1 MTKRQKELMTRQLKR
16 EKAMLKALEE
26 AYSQASEDIKKRIER
41 LMAEYEATGLKSK
54 IYQLK
59 WQRALQKEVDG
70 TLDRIRQGVYQ
81 TIENYR
87 TNCYEEGYI
96 GAVYD
101 LQGQGVPLIFPIDPE
116 QMVKAISIDSKLS
129 KSLYDSLGISLDKL
143 KSAVRQEISRGIAS
157 GRMYAQIASRIDVRM
172 GTGRYNAYRIAR
184 TEGQRVTNE
193 ATFQAALEARKRGAD
208 VFKEWNGILD
218 GRIRPDHATLH
229 GQVKEM
235 DEPFEVNGYSAMYP
249 SGFGVAHED
258 INCRCRLLQRARWM
272 VEDDGDGII
281 EADSFDDFKKK
292 YEERTR

>member
-1 MTKRQKELMTRQLKR
+1 MSRQLMREEVMLKEL
-16 EKAMLKALEE
+16 EK
-26 AYSQASEDIKKRIER
+26 AYSQASADIRRRIDK
-41 LMAEYEATGLKSK
+41 LMAEYEATELQSK
-54 IYQLK
+54 IYQLR
-59 WQRALQKEVDG
+59 WQRTLQKEVDE
-70 TLDRIRQGVYQ
+70 TLERIRQGVYQ
-81 TIENYR
+81 TIEDYR
-87 TNCYEEGYI
+87 TRCYEEGFI

-101 LQGQGVPLIFPIDPE
+101 LQGQGVPLMFPIDPR
-116 QMVKAISIDSKLS
+116 QMVKAITMDSRLS
-129 KSLYDSLGISLDKL
+129 KSLYETLGISLDRL
-143 KSAVRQEISRGIAS
+143 KKAVREEISRSIAS
-157 GRMYAQIASRIDVRM
+157 GQMYAQVASRIDLKM
-172 GTGRYNAYRIAR
+172 KTGRYNAYRIAR

-208 VFKEWNGILD
+208 VLKEWNGILD

-272 VEDDGDGII
+272 LEDDGDGII